1 MVTVSRLI
9 LKIVTFSLCVSMLF
23 TPSSLNTARAES
35 KENTEMKYSDI
46 EARGVWHRPNSGGR
60 ETNLEGICSVLD
72 EMASA
77 GINMVF
83 VETFYHGMTVF
94 KTNLVPYYSG
104 FENYDYGEYPD
115 YLTAFS
121 TEAYKRGI
129 EVHAW
134 VESFY
139 LGVNESTPL
148 VKYFPDWLLLNERGS
163 IRHTTEGASLG
174 GYIFFDPANSD
185 AREYLVKFYDELLA
199 RVPYVAGLNLDYIR
213 YPVSDFYSGT
223 DTGYTDAAMSEF
235 SEKYGI
241 SVNDSSQITE
251 FKKQISENSLVDE
264 WIGYRADKVTAFIGE
279 VSQMVNGKHPSS
291 VISVAV
297 HPDISGAYS
306 QKKQDFLTWV
316 EKGYIDVVTP
326 MVYYYESSQISSA
339 LKTMLKKFDGV
350 YCYAGLYTTYHDQS
364 TSELNSHIGA
374 SDSAGADGFVLFE
387 SVKTFYTP
395 SHDYVGFLSDKYK
408 DHTPSALPH
417 WDSERLI
424 GASSDIIA
432 EKLTSCGADAT
443 SVEFV
448 LDRLK
453 SISEIGEGSEE
464 SFNIVIEQ
472 LTRLRDT
479 ELPDAVGDECAS
491 SVRAIFDQLIDCL
504 KVRAKRLS
512 FRGYAENTEEPGDGP
527 TEEPTDD
534 GDGTDASIPQMPS
547 DEEST
552 ERTFID
558 IIRMIFDRIAD
569 WFKKVFGKHS
579 D

>member
-1 MVTVSRLI
+1 MNRLLI
-9 LKIVTFSLCVSMLF
+9 KIVTFSLCVSLLLG
-23 TPSSLNTARAES
+23 PSSFNTVRAEA

-46 EARGVWHRPNSGGR
+46 EARGVWHRPNSSGR

-115 YLTAFS
+115 YLSAFS
-121 TEAYKRGI
+121 TEAHKRGI

-148 VKYFPDWLLLNERGS
+148 VKYFPDWLLLNEKGS

-174 GYIFFDPANSD
+174 GYIFFDPANAD
-185 AREYLVKFYDELLA
+185 AREYLVKFYDELLT

-223 DTGYTDAAMSEF
+223 DSGYTDVAISEF
-235 SEKYGI
+235 SEKYGV
-241 SVNDSSQITE
+241 SVNDSGQYRE
-251 FKKQISENSLVDE
+251 FKQQISEKSLVDE
-264 WIGYRADKVTAFIGE
+264 WIEYRADKVTSFIGE
-279 VSQMVNGKHPSS
+279 VSEMVRSKHKSS
-291 VISVAV
+291 IISVAV
-297 HPDISGAYS
+297 HPDISGAYN

-326 MVYYYESSQISSA
+326 MVYYYNSSEISSA

-387 SVKTFYTP
+387 SAKTFYTS

-417 WDSERLI
+417 WSSERLI
-424 GASSDIIA
+424 KASSDIIVDMLRANGADEKAIEKFSEKMSDIAKMGEGSA
-432 EKLTSCGADAT
+432 EKLEGVIRELNELSENGLSDIDLADH
-443 SVEFV
+443 SHIVEPT
-448 LDRLK
+448 LHRLIK
-453 SISEIGEGSEE
+453 YLE
-464 SFNIVIEQ
+464 
-472 LTRLRDT
+472 
-479 ELPDAVGDECAS
+479 
-491 SVRAIFDQLIDCL
+491 VRE
-504 KVRAKRLS
+504 KRLS
-512 FRGYAENTEEPGDGP
+512 FKGYTPDIDEPSEEENESEKESEKDSDTDLPNVPDTPDEGDTAP
-527 TEEPTDD
+527 
-534 GDGTDASIPQMPS
+534 
-547 DEEST
+547 
-552 ERTFID
+552 RTFFD
-558 IIRMIFDRIAD
+558 IIRSFFADIVNWLRDIFNL
-569 WFKKVFGKHS
+569 
-579 D
+579 